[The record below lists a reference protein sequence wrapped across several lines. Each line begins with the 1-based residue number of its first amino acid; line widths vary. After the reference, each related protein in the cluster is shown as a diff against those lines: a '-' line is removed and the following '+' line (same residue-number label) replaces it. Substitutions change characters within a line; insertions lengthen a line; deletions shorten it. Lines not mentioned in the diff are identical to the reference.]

1 MANAP
6 TVLITGATDGL
17 GRALAHRLAR
27 DGAALLLHGRDPDRL
42 ARTAAEV
49 GASHPAGAAPAT
61 FRADLADLAQARR
74 LAAEVREH
82 TDRLDV
88 LVSNAGIGAGEPDGR
103 DRRTS
108 ADGHEL
114 RFAVNYLAGFALTL
128 DLLPLLRASAPARV
142 VNVASLG
149 QHALDFDDLMLE
161 RGYHGIRAY
170 GQSKLAQIMSGI
182 EFARRVPAE
191 EVTFNSLHPS
201 TYMPTKM
208 VLTELGH
215 HVDTLEAG
223 VEATYRLV
231 TDPDL
236 ANTTGA
242 FFDRTRP
249 ARPDP
254 QAQDP
259 AARAQLWR
267 RSLDLVGHPG
277 ID

>member
-1 MANAP
+1 
-6 TVLITGATDGL
+6 
-17 GRALAHRLAR
+17 
-27 DGAALLLHGRDPDRL
+27 
-42 ARTAAEV
+42 
-49 GASHPAGAAPAT
+49 
-61 FRADLADLAQARR
+61 
-74 LAAEVREH
+74 
-82 TDRLDV
+82 
-88 LVSNAGIGAGEPDGR
+88 
-103 DRRTS
+103 
-108 ADGHEL
+108 
-114 RFAVNYLAGFALTL
+114 
-128 DLLPLLRASAPARV
+128 
-142 VNVASLG
+142 
-149 QHALDFDDLMLE
+149 
-161 RGYHGIRAY
+161 
-170 GQSKLAQIMSGI
+170 MSGI